1 MQILGILMCY
11 AGSDHADE
19 RKILLLSTYRG
30 SADLARD
37 LQTVTKTIGKRPV
50 IMKSFE
56 LLLKRR
62 KESKRTLSSYQ
73 SGLMHKHSL
82 CEIIQVSP

>member
-1 MQILGILMCY
+1 MRILGILMCC

-19 RKILLLSTYRG
+19 RKIPLLSTYRG

-62 KESKRTLSSYQ
+62 KRKQENAFV
-73 SGLMHKHSL
+73 
-82 CEIIQVSP
+82 VSIWTNAQALAM